1 LFVSLVFICIPL
13 ISTAKAQVSSGLV
26 IFTAVDET
34 GVIIPGVQITVTEP
48 GANAVELWTD
58 FAGRCTYRIL
68 GRSPYRIH
76 AEKAGF
82 YQADESNI
90 EPAESVVRITLAH
103 QQVVREQVDVVASP
117 PGIDPEQ
124 VPNTMTMN
132 TPEIVNIPY
141 PTSRDIRNLL
151 PFTPGVVQD
160 ETGQVHVSGSETW
173 QTLDTLDGFDIR
185 SPVSGMLAL
194 RVSSDAVRAIDQMST
209 RYPVEFGRSTGGVVA
224 FYTGMGDNKF
234 RFNATNFIPSFRNI
248 DGIRFDKFVPRFT
261 FSGPIKRDRV
271 WWYDGLELEYSNIYI
286 HELPKGENTNQL
298 SRGSN
303 LVKVQANLKPDN
315 ILKAGYLFNALRS
328 PYDGISPL
336 VPRVSTTKRDTVA
349 WLAYVRDQ
357 WSFHRGSLLDVGV
370 DEVRIRDGYMPRG
383 NTPYQI
389 TPEISKGSYFENLAG
404 HSARQET
411 TAALY
416 LSPRY
421 LAGQHDLRIGV
432 DVDRVSFEQK
442 LSRAPVSYLRED
454 GTLIRQSTFA
464 AVSPYS
470 LHNDEVGAYLQDRW
484 KPRNN
489 WLFEPGLRFDWDSLV
504 RRPLFAPRL
513 AAIWT
518 PQGGSSTK
526 VSAGI
531 GIYYD
536 HTQLQYLAQSLTGAR
551 SDTYYAMNGL
561 TPLGPAQQSS
571 FTADRTTLQDPR
583 AVNWSVAIE
592 RKLPWSLFG
601 GASYIQKQTSHQFT
615 YVNQSGPVVFSGNY
629 QLANLSLDGYHA
641 AQFNLRRVFAD
652 GYSLFFAYTHSSAM
666 TNAALQ
672 YWPTPSPLGPQ
683 QSGPLPW
690 DVPNRAISWGW
701 LPLDLPFLKKSWDF
715 VYTLDWHSGMPYTA
729 VDAAQHVVGSAGAYR
744 FPTTIDFS
752 PGVEWRFHFW
762 GTYYGLRGVMENA
775 LDRPNPLVVNNVVD
789 SPAFGT
795 FSEPEGRA
803 FTARIRII
811 ASK

>member
-1 LFVSLVFICIPL
+1 MSTLGFGQTAVSHSL
-13 ISTAKAQVSSGLV
+13 ISIS
-26 IFTAVDET
+26 AVDET

-48 GANAVELWTD
+48 GENAVELWTD
-58 FAGRCTYRIL
+58 FAGRCTYRL
-68 GRSPYRIH
+68 QGNAPYRIH

-90 EPAESVVRITLAH
+90 ESAESAVRITLAH

-173 QTLDTLDGFDIR
+173 QTLDMLDGFDIR
-185 SPVSGMLAL
+185 SPVSGVLAL
-194 RVSSDAVRAIDQMST
+194 RVSSDAVRVIDQMST

-286 HELPKGENTNQL
+286 RELPKGENTNQL

-303 LVKVQANLKPDN
+303 LIKVQANLRPEN

-349 WLAYVRDQ
+349 WLAYARDQ

-370 DEVRIRDGYMPRG
+370 DEVRIRDGYMPHG
-383 NTPYQI
+383 DTPYQI
-389 TPEISKGSYFENLAG
+389 TPEVSKGSYFENLAG

-421 LAGQHDLRIGV
+421 FAGQHDLRIGV

-454 GTLIRQSTFA
+454 GTLVRQSTFA

-470 LHNDEVGAYLQDRW
+470 LHNDEVGAYMQDRW

-518 PQGGSSTK
+518 PEGGSSTK

-551 SDTYYAMNGL
+551 SDTYYATNGL
-561 TPLGPAQQSS
+561 TPLGPAQQSP
-571 FTADRTTLQDPR
+571 FTADRATLQDPR

-615 YVNQSGPVVFSGNY
+615 YVNQSGPVAFSGNY
-629 QLANLSLDGYHA
+629 QLANVRLDGYHA

-652 GYSLFFAYTHSSAM
+652 GYTLFFAYTHSSAT

-672 YWPTPSPLGPQ
+672 YWPTPSPLGAQ
-683 QSGPLPW
+683 QGGPLPW

-715 VYTLDWHSGMPYTA
+715 VYTLNWQSGMPYTA

-744 FPTTIDFS
+744 FPTTVDFS

-789 SPAFGT
+789 SPAFGI

>member
-1 LFVSLVFICIPL
+1 VVTI
-13 ISTAKAQVSSGLV
+13 
-26 IFTAVDET
+26 TAVDET
-34 GVIIPGVQITVTEP
+34 GVIIPGVQVTLSEP
-48 GANAVELWTD
+48 GKNAVQLWTD
-58 FAGRCTYRIL
+58 FAGRSTYRLL
-68 GRSPYRIH
+68 GNAPYRIQ
-76 AEKAGF
+76 AGKAGF
-82 YQADESNI
+82 YQADESSV
-90 EPAESVVRITLAH
+90 EPEESAVRITLVH

-124 VPNTMTMN
+124 VSNTMTMN

-141 PTSRDIRNLL
+141 STSRDIRNLL

-160 ETGQVHVSGSETW
+160 ATGQVHVDGSETW

-194 RVSSDAVRAIDQMST
+194 RISPDAVRSLDQQST
-209 RYPVEFGRSTGGVVA
+209 RYPVEYGRTTGGVVA

-234 RFNATNFIPSFRNI
+234 RFNATNFIPSFRNV
-248 DGIRFDKFVPRFT
+248 DGIQFDKFVPRFT

-303 LVKVQANLKPDN
+303 LIKVQANLRPDN

-349 WLAYVRDQ
+349 WLAYARDQ
-357 WSFHRGSLLDVGV
+357 WSFSRGALLDVGI
-370 DEVRIRDGYMPRG
+370 DEVRIRDGYAPYG

-389 TPEISKGSYFENLAG
+389 TPELSQGSYFENLSG

-411 TAALY
+411 TATLY
-416 LSPRY
+416 LAPRF
-421 LAGQHDLRIGV
+421 LAGQHDLRVGI
-432 DVDRVSFEQK
+432 DVDRVSLEQK
-442 LSRAPVSYLRED
+442 LTRTPVSYLREN

-464 AVSPYS
+464 AVDPYS
-470 LHNDEVGAYLQDRW
+470 LHNDEVGAYVQDRW
-484 KPRNN
+484 RSRNN
-489 WLFEPGLRFDWDSLV
+489 LLVEPGLRFDWDSLV
-504 RRPLFAPRL
+504 RRPLVAPRL

-518 PQGGSSTK
+518 PQGSSSTK
-526 VSAGI
+526 ISAGI

-536 HTQLQYLAQSLTGAR
+536 HTQLLYLSQSLTGAR
-551 SDTYYAMNGL
+551 YDTNYATDGL
-561 TPLGPAQQSS
+561 TPQGPAQQTT
-571 FTADRTTLQDPR
+571 FTVDRGILQDPR
-583 AVNWSVAIE
+583 AVNWSVAVE
-592 RKLPWSLFG
+592 RKLPWSLYG

-615 YVNQSGPVVFSGNY
+615 YVNQSGPAALSGNY
-629 QLANLSLDGYHA
+629 QLTNVRLDRYRA
-641 AQFNLRRVFAD
+641 AQFHLRRVFAN
-652 GYSLFFAYTHSSAM
+652 GYTVFFAYTHSSAL

-690 DVPNRAISWGW
+690 EVPNRAISWGW
-701 LPLDLPFLKKSWDF
+701 LPVNLRFLKNSWDF

-729 VDAAQHVVGSAGAYR
+729 VDAAQHVVGAAGAYR

-752 PGVEWRFHFW
+752 PGLEWRFHFR

-795 FSEPEGRA
+795 FSAPEGRA

-811 ASK
+811 GSK